1 MVGGGTPKKGG
12 NIMSEATV
20 EPPEFEEM
28 NHDAAIAQLR
38 GQQNFALAVPAG
50 IAAAIAGAVLWAV
63 VVYVSGYALG
73 LMAIA
78 VGALVGYA
86 VRVTGK
92 GVDQKFGILGAV
104 CAALGWALGTA
115 FADVAMLAQ
124 LENLPF
130 MTAFGQLGANG
141 TVSLFMTAA
150 DPMDILFLGIAVFEG
165 YKLAFRYRI

>member
-1 MVGGGTPKKGG
+1 MT
-12 NIMSEATV
+12 EATI

-28 NHDAAIAQLR
+28 NHDDAIAHLR
-38 GQQNFALAVPAG
+38 SQQNFAVAVPAA
-50 IAAAIAGAVLWAV
+50 IAAAIVGAILWAA
-63 VVYVSGYALG
+63 VVYFSGYALG

-115 FADVAMLAQ
+115 LADVAMLAK

-130 MTAFGQLGANG
+130 SDAAAQLGPNG
-141 TVSLFMTAA
+141 IVSLFMAAA
-150 DPMDILFLGIAVFEG
+150 DPMDILFLGIAVYEG
-165 YKLAFRYRI
+165 YRFAFRYRI

>member
-1 MVGGGTPKKGG
+1 MLGIGTQIGGT
-12 NIMSEATV
+12 IMTEAAI

-28 NHDAAIAQLR
+28 NHDEAIAQLR

-50 IAAAIAGAVLWAV
+50 IAAALAGAILWAV
-63 VVYVSGYALG
+63 VVYVSGYSLG

-78 VGALVGYA
+78 VGAIVGYA

-92 GVDQKFGILGAV
+92 GVDQKFGILGGV

-115 FADVAMLAQ
+115 LADVAILAK

-130 MTAFGQLGANG
+130 GTAFEQLSANG
-141 TVSLFMTAA
+141 TVSLFMSAA
-150 DPMDILFLGIAVFEG
+150 DGMDILFLGIAIYEG
-165 YKLAFRYRI
+165 YKFAFRYRL